1 MGGET
6 NHATSASAS
15 VKMPASDR
23 IAHILEMSDDLHDM
37 DFMNVK
43 PSNPSTR
50 NYSFIDPSSSLA
62 AAKWTSIPTGDGR
75 VLC

>member
-50 NYSFIDPSSSLA
+50 NYSFYRPVVKFGSCEVDQHP
-62 AAKWTSIPTGDGR
+62 DR
-75 VLC
+75 